1 MSRKYPD
8 PYSVYDTFKENGQN
22 PSYENRKAVFYG
34 NYGFG
39 EYYRGSPE
47 QNERMNND
55 IKKGNINFDCIGARY
70 PDPY

>member
-1 MSRKYPD
+1 MSGYPD
-8 PYSVYDTFKENGQN
+8 PNSVYDSFKSRGYD

-47 QNERMNND
+47 QNERMNKD
-55 IKKGNINFDCIGARY
+55 IKRGNIDFDAIGGRY

>member
-1 MSRKYPD
+1 MSYPD
-8 PYSVYDTFKENGQN
+8 PNSVYDSFKVHGQN

-39 EYYRGSPE
+39 EIFRGSPE

-55 IKKGNINFDCIGARY
+55 IKRGRIDFNCYGGRY

>member
-1 MSRKYPD
+1 MSKYPD
-8 PYSVYDTFKENGQN
+8 PNSVYDSFKSRGYN

-34 NYGFG
+34 NYGFD
-39 EYYRGSPE
+39 EYYRGTPE

-55 IKKGNINFDCIGARY
+55 IKKGNIDFNWKGGCF